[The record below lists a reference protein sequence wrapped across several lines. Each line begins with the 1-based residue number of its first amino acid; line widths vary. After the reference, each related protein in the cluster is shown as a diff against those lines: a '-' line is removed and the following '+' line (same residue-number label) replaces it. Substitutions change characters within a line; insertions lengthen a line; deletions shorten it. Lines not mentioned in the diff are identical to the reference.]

1 MAASEDFRHLWALCD
16 RAARAWGHVRDY
28 SQIGDISPNMGE
40 YTQVW
45 ALFPKHGRNVSRIV
59 RMLFHTGTVCFP
71 VLTVWVRAV
80 RVQSLAQFCH
90 SRATSRLGQKDER
103 KKDSYHGTVV
113 SYGGIIDCFIG
124 YTSVTSTS

>member
-1 MAASEDFRHLWALCD
+1 MAASEDFR
-16 RAARAWGHVRDY
+16 RRT
-28 SQIGDISPNMGE
+28 SPNFRRTFGE
-40 YTQVW
+40 
-45 ALFPKHGRNVSRIV
+45 LSENFPEHGRNVSRIV